1 MDSVSESQ
9 TCAAL
14 LTEIKMATDHST
26 AQLCGVG
33 NLNIFVS
40 RVSLRGGW
48 IPSQLAS
55 HKCKKGAKNLLSLK
69 VAPGLSLY

>member
-14 LTEIKMATDHST
+14 LIEIKMATDHST

-33 NLNIFVS
+33 NLNIFGFPCEPPWRLDSQSARFTPVQEGS
-40 RVSLRGGW
+40 QEPPQSEGGAW
-48 IPSQLAS
+48 T
-55 HKCKKGAKNLLSLK
+55 
-69 VAPGLSLY
+69 